1 MIVREKNSIPFLDT
15 EKSIENGTVEIDLHR
30 KKTHVNQYLLPS
42 SCHLKATSKA
52 IPYSVALRII
62 RNCAKKDQRDFR
74 LKDLKELLL
83 AREYPQGL
91 VDRAIAK
98 AIKIP
103 RKVAL
108 LKIRRTNEDQK
119 HPVFVIKYDPR
130 MPPKCKVFKQNIGGQ
145 W

>member
-1 MIVREKNSIPFLDT
+1 MYTPTK
-15 EKSIENGTVEIDLHR
+15 G
-30 KKTHVNQYLLPS
+30 QYVYIQYNTIYTIQYNMYIY
-42 SCHLKATSKA
+42 K
-52 IPYSVALRII
+52 R
-62 RNCAKKDQRDFR
+62 DQRDFR

-130 MPPKCKVFKQNIGGQ
+130 MPPKCKVFKQNMGGQ